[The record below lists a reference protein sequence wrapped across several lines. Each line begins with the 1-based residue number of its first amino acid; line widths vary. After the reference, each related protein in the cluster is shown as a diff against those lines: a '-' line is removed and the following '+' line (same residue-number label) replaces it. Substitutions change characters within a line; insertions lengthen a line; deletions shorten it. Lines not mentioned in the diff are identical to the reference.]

1 MNIFNSLNFV
11 PLVLLISFQQQNNV
25 HRNKGPMVWESY
37 NMMASKQTII
47 LILNIVNL

>member
-11 PLVLLISFQQQNNV
+11 LLILLISSQQQDNV
-25 HRNKGPMVWESY
+25 HRNKGPIIWESY

-47 LILNIVNL
+47 LTPNTINL

>member
-11 PLVLLISFQQQNNV
+11 LLILLISFQQQDNV
-25 HRNKGPMVWESY
+25 HQNKGPTVWESY

-47 LILNIVNL
+47 LTLNIINL